1 MGEELWV
8 FSGLSRT
15 RILKTTLTKEST
27 KEEEEEDVIKGR
39 YNINIVHYKIL
50 RDILRL
56 LEWLK
61 NEKGEMKELGIL
73 DLGDV

>member
-1 MGEELWV
+1 M

-39 YNINIVHYKIL
+39 NNINIVHYKIL

-61 NEKGEMKELGIL
+61 NEKVEMKELGIL

>member
-1 MGEELWV
+1 M

>member
-1 MGEELWV
+1 M

-27 KEEEEEDVIKGR
+27 KEEEEEEEDVIKGR

-56 LEWLK
+56 LE
-61 NEKGEMKELGIL
+61 
-73 DLGDV
+73 